1 MCARAEELAFS
12 LKVRE
17 FGVKFSLERSDVG
30 EGFGKERFGK
40 RMGTKVVAKE
50 SDASGNF
57 RGMVPRVGVEE
68 GDGAVEVVSISFGE
82 IGRR

>member
-1 MCARAEELAFS
+1 
-12 LKVRE
+12 
-17 FGVKFSLERSDVG
+17 VKFSLEKREFC
-30 EGFGKERFGK
+30 EGFAKESFGK
-40 RMGTKVVAKE
+40 RMRTKGVAEE

-57 RGMVPRVGVEE
+57 RGVVPRVGVEE